1 MVSAQLRFSRWR
13 RSASA
18 LAVLSGLGL
27 GAFGCGGGDSGP
39 RDGGTRDSGGPPDLG
54 DGLDAAFGFPD
65 AEVIAPVACAPAPE
79 VQYAASGL
87 PLIETHP
94 GAPVVLYIAYGGGL
108 YEGSSSDTQYGGY
121 NRSGSIDTYDAA
133 EQQDIELSMMHL
145 GHYFAM
151 FDVNVTSDAAV
162 RDAAEAWGWILIT
175 EDGSGGSGVQSAAAI
190 GTPANARSWSSG
202 STVRSENGDRSRRI
216 AHELGHNF
224 RLEHSGVWEG
234 GVFYKWEDWP
244 EWDRVYGPIM
254 GGGGEGMRNG
264 WANGH
269 HEGDPDTLQDEL
281 LLIAGHI
288 ADISSSADGFRPDD
302 VPAGSVGVLCERNDG
317 ALTVQAILERQDDED
332 TFTFDWAGGNVT
344 ITVGPVDV
352 SAALPVSHLVD
363 EDGELHALV
372 GALPAGRYALR
383 VRAPAEYAAIGS
395 YAVVIE

>member
-224 RLEHSGVWEG
+224 RLEHSGVWDSG
-234 GVFYKWEDWP
+234 MFYKWEDWP

-254 GGGGEGMRNG
+254 GGGGDAMRTHRQITFQAQG
-264 WANGH
+264 LGQRPSRGRSGH
-269 HEGDPDTLQDEL
+269 AAGRALADRRAHRGHQQLGRRLPPRRRARRQRGGAVRAQRRGAHGAGDP
-281 LLIAGHI
+281 
-288 ADISSSADGFRPDD
+288 
-302 VPAGSVGVLCERNDG
+302 
-317 ALTVQAILERQDDED
+317 
-332 TFTFDWAGGNVT
+332 
-344 ITVGPVDV
+344 
-352 SAALPVSHLVD
+352 
-363 EDGELHALV
+363 
-372 GALPAGRYALR
+372 
-383 VRAPAEYAAIGS
+383 RAPGR
-395 YAVVIE
+395 